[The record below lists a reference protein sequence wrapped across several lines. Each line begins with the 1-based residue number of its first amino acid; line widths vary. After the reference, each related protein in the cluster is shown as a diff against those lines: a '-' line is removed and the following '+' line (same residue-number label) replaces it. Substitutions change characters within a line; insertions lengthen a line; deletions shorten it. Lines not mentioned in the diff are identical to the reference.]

1 MASVSKVFIWVIIF
15 CIVANRNIFGDFGF
29 LSFYAI
35 CVFLLVM
42 DGLYKPLLK
51 NIAWLVVPI
60 CWALFIGLVRHSLYD
75 VFKDVYYFLSPVFVV
90 LFGGIVAKRLSN
102 EELKKV
108 FVWVGIISSV
118 VFIASSLWKMGIT
131 SFFAPRTSRDEGSM
145 YVNSSIFLSLTV
157 LIYDIVLKENRSK
170 AMVICL
176 LINLLA
182 IWMSGSRTYWV
193 AALVVA
199 LVIGYPW
206 VKRHTIKTILLAL
219 CFALFGLYIVD
230 VGHNNRTTVTLM
242 KSVDEMEV
250 RKYDSEEQRNNFY
263 RGYEAW
269 RAMQQYKS
277 YDMLMQFTGAGLG
290 EKVDIVDSPI
300 GIRYV
305 PILHNG
311 YPYILVKTGFAGMC
325 CYLIWAFLSVFLV
338 RKNWNSESESNDMMG
353 LCAVCGILVVLIT
366 HSSVNTIFNSSYNI
380 LLMLVGVYIYNLQYE
395 EVQSGYNHSQL

>member
-1 MASVSKVFIWVIIF
+1 
-15 CIVANRNIFGDFGF
+15 
-29 LSFYAI
+29 
-35 CVFLLVM
+35 M

-131 SFFAPRTSRDEGSM
+131 SFFDPRTSRDEGSM

>member
-131 SFFAPRTSRDEGSM
+131 SFFDPRTSRDEGSM

-219 CFALFGLYIVD
+219 CFAL
-230 VGHNNRTTVTLM
+230 
-242 KSVDEMEV
+242 
-250 RKYDSEEQRNNFY
+250 
-263 RGYEAW
+263 
-269 RAMQQYKS
+269 
-277 YDMLMQFTGAGLG
+277 
-290 EKVDIVDSPI
+290 
-300 GIRYV
+300 
-305 PILHNG
+305 
-311 YPYILVKTGFAGMC
+311 
-325 CYLIWAFLSVFLV
+325 LS
-338 RKNWNSESESNDMMG
+338 
-353 LCAVCGILVVLIT
+353 
-366 HSSVNTIFNSSYNI
+366 
-380 LLMLVGVYIYNLQYE
+380 
-395 EVQSGYNHSQL
+395 